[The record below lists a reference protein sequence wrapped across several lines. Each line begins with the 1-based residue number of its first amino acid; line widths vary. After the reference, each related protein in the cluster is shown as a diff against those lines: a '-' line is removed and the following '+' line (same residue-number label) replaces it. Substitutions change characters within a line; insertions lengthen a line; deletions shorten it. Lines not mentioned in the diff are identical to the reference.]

1 VRNKYT
7 PDDFNDNLYT
17 VLRWSGCR
25 NEKIVFIMDKS
36 NVLNLGFLER
46 MNRLLANGEVPGLFE
61 ANKFTTLMTQC
72 KEGSQKEGLMLD
84 SSDELYKWFTD
95 QIMRHLHV
103 GLKDKA
109 ATSPALFNC
118 CVLNWFSDWSTDA
131 LYQVGYEFTNK
142 VDLDKSDVLIS
153 PPILILWY
161 QIY

>member
-1 VRNKYT
+1 
-7 PDDFNDNLYT
+7 
-17 VLRWSGCR
+17 
-25 NEKIVFIMDKS
+25 
-36 NVLNLGFLER
+36 
-46 MNRLLANGEVPGLFE
+46 
-61 ANKFTTLMTQC
+61 MTQY

-84 SSDELYKWFTD
+84 SSEELYKWFID
-95 QIMRHLHV
+95 QIMRNLHV
-103 GLKDKA
+103 VFPINPSSEGLKDKA